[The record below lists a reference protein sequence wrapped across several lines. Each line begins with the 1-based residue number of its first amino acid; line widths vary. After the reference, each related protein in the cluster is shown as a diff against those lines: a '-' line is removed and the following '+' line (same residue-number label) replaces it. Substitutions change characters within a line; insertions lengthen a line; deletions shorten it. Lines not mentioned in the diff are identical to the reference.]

1 MSIKT
6 HIKNLRWWAFY
17 CDRTNNGCHASQS
30 LYAAADMLEQYKK
43 RLEDEAAK
51 EVCRFCGAEKCV
63 GKAECPSI
71 VEYVRRVT
79 SGKE

>member
-1 MSIKT
+1 
-6 HIKNLRWWAFY
+6 
-17 CDRTNNGCHASQS
+17 
-30 LYAAADMLEQYKK
+30 MLEQYKK

-51 EVCRFCGAEKCV
+51 EVCRFCGVEKCV

-79 SGKE
+79 NGKE